1 MTDAPLMDLT
11 TVRTVD
17 YTRTGGERET
27 TGMDQGIGRTNASA
41 AVQRRAGLR
50 WKRPLDVA
58 LSGILL
64 LVLAP
69 LLGAL
74 MLLIRLQSGGPALY
88 RQERVGL
95 DGQLFTMFKL
105 RTMLVDNDQE
115 QHRQVAANWF
125 AGISGSNGYKSL
137 DDPRITR
144 VGRVLRRLSLDEVP
158 QLFNV
163 VRGDMSLVG
172 PRPAIPYELQHYSAE
187 YFERLDVP
195 PGITGLWQVKDRD
208 RVSAGEMMA
217 LDLQYVR
224 TASLL
229 LDLKI
234 LVMTGPAVLAAAL
247 KAG

>member
-1 MTDAPLMDLT
+1 MDLT

-17 YTRTGGERET
+17 NTRSGGEREV
-27 TGMDQGIGRTNASA
+27 TGMDHGIGRTNASA
-41 AVQRRAGLR
+41 AVQSRAGLR

-69 LLGAL
+69 LLAAL
-74 MLLIRLQSGGPALY
+74 VLLIRLQSGGPALY

-105 RTMLVDNDQE
+105 RTMLVDNDQD

-137 DDPRITR
+137 DDPRITP

-234 LVMTGPAVLAAAL
+234 LAMTGPAVLAAAL